1 MLHPLISLD
10 AVQFAYLHLQ
20 LLHLLKDLVTIVL
33 HRRYLFVGGV
43 EVFLQHLFHLILII
57 YLF

>member
-1 MLHPLISLD
+1 MLLPLISLD
-10 AVQFAYLHLQ
+10 IVQFAYLHLQ

-33 HRRYLFVGGV
+33 HRRYLFVGAV
-43 EVFLQHLFHLILII
+43 EALLQNLFHLVLTI